1 MRPARLTAPA
11 LVTSALLALGA
22 TTATTAAAAPAAP
35 AAAPLT
41 VSSVAAPVMTS
52 GRLAGADRY
61 ATSVAISRANFT
73 PTQDV
78 VVIASGQ
85 NFPDALGAGP
95 LAALVEAPLLLVPT
109 SGKLP
114 AVVAAEL
121 DRLKTQDVIV
131 VGGAASVSAAMVTQI
146 EAHTASKMAYQ
157 VEGSNRYDTA
167 AKLTEFF
174 DPTLT
179 GVPVYLA
186 SGTTF
191 PDALGGGAAA
201 SLAGGYLLLTGA
213 TKLPAETAAAL
224 KRVKPSEVIVLGGPT
239 IVSDAV
245 LGQVR
250 AALPAL
256 ASSKT
261 RRIAGKDRF
270 TTSAM
275 TSSDALTAA
284 HEVLLTNGMEYP
296 DALSGAAVAP
306 YFGGRPVLLTQK
318 DCVPAATL
326 AEIKRLGATRVTAL
340 GGTGMVSDAAL
351 KLKAC

>member
-1 MRPARLTAPA
+1 M
-11 LVTSALLALGA
+11 TSVLLALGA
-22 TTATTAAAAPAAP
+22 TTATAAPSAP
-35 AAAPLT
+35 ATAPLKA
-41 VSSVAAPVMTS
+41 SASVAAATMTT

-109 SGKLP
+109 AGKLP

-131 VGGAASVSAAMVTQI
+131 VGGAASVSSEMVAQI
-146 EAHTASKMAYQ
+146 EAHTASGMAYQ

-167 AKLTEFF
+167 AQLTDFF

-245 LGQVR
+245 LAQVR
-250 AALPAL
+250 AAVPAL
-256 ASSKT
+256 AAGKT

-275 TSSDALTAA
+275 TSADALTAA
-284 HEVLLTNGMEYP
+284 NEVLLTNGMQYP

-326 AEIKRLGATRVTAL
+326 AEIKRLGATRITAL

>member
-11 LVTSALLALGA
+11 LLTSALLALGA
-22 TTATTAAAAPAAP
+22 TTATAAPSAPTSAPLAVSATTAAP
-35 AAAPLT
+35 T
-41 VSSVAAPVMTS
+41 ITF
-52 GRLAGADRY
+52 GRLSGADRY
-61 ATSVAISRANFT
+61 STSVAISRANFT

-85 NFPDALGAGP
+85 DFPDALGAGP

-109 SGKLP
+109 SGTLP

-131 VGGAASVSAAMVTQI
+131 VGGAASVSTSMVKQI
-146 EAHTASKMAYQ
+146 EAHTASGMAYQ
-157 VEGSNRYDTA
+157 VAGSNRFDTA
-167 AKLTEFF
+167 AQLTDFF

-201 SLAGGYLLLTGA
+201 SLAGGYLLLTGP

-245 LGQVR
+245 LSQVR
-250 AALPAL
+250 AAVPAL

-261 RRIAGKDRF
+261 HRIAGKDRF
-270 TTSAM
+270 ATSAM
-275 TSSDALTAA
+275 TSADALPAA
-284 HEVLLTNGMEYP
+284 NEVLLTNGLQYP

-318 DCVPAATL
+318 DCVPATTL
-326 AEIKRLGATRVTAL
+326 AEIKRLGATKVTAL
-340 GGTGMVSDAAL
+340 GGTGVVSDAAL